1 MTFVRQS
8 RTSPQ
13 LFQEIRPK
21 SKCGHLAGRKGNL
34 IHDAF

>member
-13 LFQEIRPK
+13 LFQEIWPK
-21 SKCGHLAGRKGNL
+21 SKCGRLTGRKGNL
-34 IHDAF
+34 IHNAF